1 MVHGLVLP
9 LRTSRLVLRDFRADD
24 RDAVYAYAADPE
36 VTRYMFYGPRTKAAT
51 QQYLSHMLATQ
62 TEIPRMTWELAIV
75 LQGQDRPIGAC
86 DLTLENE
93 REGDLG
99 YILGRETWGHGFAT
113 EVAIALVEVGFEQ
126 LGLARIF
133 AVCDVNHTASAHVLE
148 KAGLTRAATLERYRE
163 AKGRWWDMYLYEL
176 RRSDWRKA
184 IPQTARRRLS

>member
-51 QQYLSHMLATQ
+51 EHYLSHLLATQ

-99 YILGRETWGHGFAT
+99 YILARETGGT
-113 EVAIALVEVGFEQ
+113 G
-126 LGLARIF
+126 
-133 AVCDVNHTASAHVLE
+133 SPP
-148 KAGLTRAATLERYRE
+148 K
-163 AKGRWWDMYLYEL
+163 
-176 RRSDWRKA
+176 WR
-184 IPQTARRRLS
+184 

>member
-1 MVHGLVLP
+1 MAHGLALP

-24 RDAVYAYAADPE
+24 RDAVYAYASDPE

-51 QQYLSHMLATQ
+51 WRYLRQLLTTQ
-62 TEIPRMTWELAIV
+62 TEMPRMTWELAIV
-75 LQGQDRPIGAC
+75 VQGQDRPIGAC

-99 YILGRETWGHGFAT
+99 YILGRESWGHGFAT
-113 EVAIALVEVGFEQ
+113 EVAIALVEAGFEQ

-133 AVCDVNHTASAHVLE
+133 AVCEVNHTTSAHVLE
-148 KAGLTRAATLERYRE
+148 KAGLTRTAVLERYRE

-176 RRSDWRKA
+176 KRSDWLKT
-184 IPQTARRRLS
+184 IPRTTCRRLS